1 MNHVKPA
8 DRKFV
13 LVKGDAK
20 DMIIEEVKEEKTKE
34 KTAADFDMAKGSAGA
49 AMTVPI
55 RGGEVRKGSHVM
67 LKGHP
72 CKVVEVSISKTG
84 KPVLQATYRNRRV
97 HRKEVCRDLSHVSQ
111 HDLSRYVQR

>member
-20 DMIIEEVKEEKTKE
+20 DMVIEEAKDEKTEEKE

-67 LKGHP
+67 LKGHNILDSVFVFP
-72 CKVVEVSISKTG
+72 YSF
-84 KPVLQATYRNRRV
+84 
-97 HRKEVCRDLSHVSQ
+97 
-111 HDLSRYVQR
+111 